1 MERKINDL
9 MIVFSDNDYYQLF
22 YLIIHTLKKSCVDYG
37 LMPDKKLITAI
48 INGMIPSYY
57 LLFQPYIQDLEA
69 ESSIQDAFHH
79 TYEYLKLN
87 EGKIFINDE
96 VYDKLCEYDFTY
108 KGEVYFDNNSESV
121 YFLNAYNDSKI
132 QII

>member
-9 MIVFSDNDYYQLF
+9 MIVFSDNDYHQIF
-22 YLIIHTLKKSCVDYG
+22 YLIMQTLQKSCVDYG
-37 LMPDKKLITAI
+37 LMPDKKLVTSI

-57 LLFQPYIQDLEA
+57 LLFQPYIQDLET
-69 ESSIQDAFHH
+69 ESSIQDAFHD
-79 TYEYLKLN
+79 TYEYLKLS
-87 EGKIFINDE
+87 EKRIFINDE

-108 KGEVYFDNNSESV
+108 KGEVDFGNNSESV
-121 YFLNAYNDSKI
+121 YFLNAYNNSEI